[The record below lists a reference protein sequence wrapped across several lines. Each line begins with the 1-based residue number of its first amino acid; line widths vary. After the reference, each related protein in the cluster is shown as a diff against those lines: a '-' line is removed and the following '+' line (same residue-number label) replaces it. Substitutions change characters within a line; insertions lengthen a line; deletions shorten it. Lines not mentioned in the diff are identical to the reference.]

1 MHIKFMHKPLIIL
14 KVKDF
19 NALTSSIQ
27 QTQIN
32 KPYHEPSVTTTV
44 FFKMYISSSCLN
56 TIYLYIYLLVLGS
69 TRLNLGVNW
78 IGTQVG
84 YCFKLVPLSVALP
97 LQDAFGRVDFSIIQ
111 LEREAKNIFVC
122 LSCLYFFSLL
132 NQGLFCLGYL
142 KSHHQPEK
150 CGLQIKI
157 VTSAISPERDLLLP
171 CQRQYH

>member
-1 MHIKFMHKPLIIL
+1 MLLHLPFSRH
-14 KVKDF
+14 
-19 NALTSSIQ
+19 
-27 QTQIN
+27 N
-32 KPYHEPSVTTTV
+32 KQAVSYEPSVTTRV
-44 FFKMYISSSCLN
+44 FFRMYISSSCLN
-56 TIYLYIYLLVLGS
+56 TIYLYTYFSVLGS

-84 YCFKLVPLSVALP
+84 CCFKFVPVSVALP
-97 LQDAFGRVDFSIIQ
+97 LQDTFGRAEFSIIQ
-111 LEREAKNIFVC
+111 LERKAKNIFVC
-122 LSCLYFFSLL
+122 FSCLYFFSSL

-142 KSHHQPEK
+142 KSHHHPEK